1 MQSSSAAAGKLPR
14 CELLSSPVIS
24 ERADANIKSQ
34 TYTTISI
41 CIGIAFELSSGP
53 LMIPIRIIY
62 NSKFPFVRIYNFLSQ
77 FRSVNGSYKMDLYF
91 QTSIWN
97 ILAFLKSVPVS
108 LLMPIRLIYSSKFHF
123 VFAFLHG

>member
-62 NSKFPFVRIYNFLSQ
+62 NSKFPFVRIYNFLSSGLVMVHIRRIYISRLP
-77 FRSVNGSYKMDLYF
+77 FG
-91 QTSIWN
+91 I
-97 ILAFLKSVPVS
+97 FL
-108 LLMPIRLIYSSKFHF
+108 RF
-123 VFAFLHG
+123 